1 MLQSRRSY
9 HAHRESL
16 AEIKY
21 WLWLDFTT
29 LWVYEIFIVNPCQII
44 YCMHGSAC
52 FSSLFVYYDL
62 HVYELQESKKQ
73 VSLRFVYT
81 TAKIALS

>member
-29 LWVYEIFIVNPCQII
+29 LWVYEILIVNTSQII
-44 YCMHGSAC
+44 YCLHCSAC
-52 FSSLFVYYDL
+52 LPSLFVYHDL
-62 HVYELQESKKQ
+62 HVYKLQESKKQ